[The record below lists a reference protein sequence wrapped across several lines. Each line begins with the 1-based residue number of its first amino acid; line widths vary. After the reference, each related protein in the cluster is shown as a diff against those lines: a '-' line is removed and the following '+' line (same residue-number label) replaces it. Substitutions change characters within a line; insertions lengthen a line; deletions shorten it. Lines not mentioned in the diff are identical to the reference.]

1 MIDWAFRDKCE
12 KFCEWCRRNIARPL
26 ERCGGVLHGGLLTG
40 ALLFFGFLGYS
51 AQGRE
56 LFRVML
62 ERMNPQ
68 EVAATAIAAFL
79 LSTLLFFTYRSFLP
93 LHIQNNDYNDG
104 SEKFLSM
111 LGLYG
116 IGSAPFL
123 ACAVSIGF
131 MWRDLA
137 LAREVLAPM
146 IKTAGVAEIEK
157 EGLATI
163 GRMGVITDRALPA
176 IAIVA
181 VFALLTIALLRL
193 CETRGGGGLMGRAT
207 RGLNWLG
214 VFVVLT
220 MGVVAAAANH
230 PLLDIYSWIGPLA
243 AGILSTIGMFMIG
256 LAIAWL
262 ARVAR
267 VSGLVALGAVV
278 LLYVFG
284 VAILGTY
291 ESWRDS
297 QAAPLR
303 TKQPPK
309 PLFENVAK
317 EWIADRAKDTAGK
330 KAPLVMIS
338 AQGGGMYAAIASS
351 LFLARL
357 QDREPKF
364 ITSLMAVSAVSG
376 GSLGTALF
384 DALSRDGGCGGT
396 TAAGKQSSTKIEDG
410 IAEVLQGSHLAPIIG
425 NVPADLVRKLPPF
438 IFWASR
444 DRAEAFK
451 ESLVR
456 SCPALGIPYDGHWS
470 VASRRPALVLNTT
483 WMSNGHRVAFAPFLL
498 KATGDGTLWSFH
510 DVYTD
515 GPPMRHGAA
524 FAPTIADAA
533 VTSARF
539 PGALPPLSL
548 TSGNHRHN
556 YGDGGYADAS
566 GVTTA
571 REMYKAV
578 KEASGDRIAPTLVM
592 LTFDYEP
599 VTPKHS
605 GTIFVDTLALFDA
618 ILGVRENL
626 AGKAITGAVNELEED
641 EALRFSLDPE
651 KLGLALGLQL
661 SRTSYDVLSLLV
673 GRPEWCKDI
682 TKKHDDNAIL
692 RNSCVA
698 ARVLQKIRS

>member
-1 MIDWAFRDKCE
+1 MIKWAFRDKWE
-12 KFCEWCRRNIARPL
+12 HFCGACRRNVARRL
-26 ERCGGVLHGGLLTG
+26 ERFGGVLHGGLLTG

-68 EVAATAIAAFL
+68 EVAATAVAAFL

-193 CETRGGGGLMGRAT
+193 CETRGGGGLMGRTT

-214 VFVVLT
+214 VFIVLT
-220 MGVVAAAANH
+220 MGVVAAAADH
-230 PLLDIYSWIGPLA
+230 PLLDIYTQIGPLA

-267 VSGLVALGAVV
+267 VPGLVALGAVV
-278 LLYVFG
+278 LLYVSG
-284 VAILGTY
+284 VAILGAY
-291 ESWRDS
+291 ESWP
-297 QAAPLR
+297 AARTASLP

-309 PLFENVAK
+309 PSFENVAK
-317 EWIADRAKDTAGK
+317 EWIADRTKENAGK

-384 DALSRDGGCGGT
+384 DALSRDGGCSGT
-396 TAAGKQSSTKIEDG
+396 AAAGKQSSTKIEDG
-410 IAEVLQGSHLAPIIG
+410 IADVLQGSHLAPIIG

-498 KATGDGTLWSFH
+498 KPTGDGTLWSFH

-548 TSGNHRHN
+548 TLGSYRHN

-571 REMYKAV
+571 REMYEAV
-578 KEASGDRIAPTLVM
+578 KKASGDRVAPTFVM

-626 AGKAITGAVNELEED
+626 AGKAITGAVTELKD
-641 EALRFSLDPE
+641 EALRFSLAPE

-682 TKKHDDNAIL
+682 TKTNDDNAIL

>member
-1 MIDWAFRDKCE
+1 MIDWPFRDKSEQLCA
-12 KFCEWCRRNIARPL
+12 WCRRNVARRL
-26 ERCGGVLHGGLLTG
+26 ERYGGVLHGGLLTG

-62 ERMNPQ
+62 EQMNLQ
-68 EVAATAIAAFL
+68 EVAATAVAAFL

-93 LHIQNNDYNDG
+93 LHIQNNDATG
-104 SEKFLSM
+104 SEKALSM

-116 IGSAPFL
+116 IGLAPFL

-137 LAREVLAPM
+137 LAREQLDQLV
-146 IKTAGVAEIEK
+146 KSTGVAEIMS
-157 EGLATI
+157 EGAATI
-163 GRMGVITDRALPA
+163 GRMSVITDRALPA

-181 VFALLTIALLRL
+181 VFAVLTMALLRL
-193 CETRGGGGLMGRAT
+193 CETQSDDGLMGRAT

-214 VFVVLT
+214 VFIVLT
-220 MGVVAAAANH
+220 MGVGAALANH
-230 PLLDIYSWIGPLA
+230 PLLDIYARIGPLA

-262 ARVAR
+262 ARIAR
-267 VSGLVALGAVV
+267 VPGLVALGAVV

-284 VAILGTY
+284 VAILGAH
-291 ESWRDS
+291 ESW
-297 QAAPLR
+297 QASRTASLP
-303 TKQPPK
+303 TKQATK
-309 PLFENVAK
+309 PSFENVAK
-317 EWIADRAKDTAGK
+317 DWIADRTKDTAGK

-357 QDREPKF
+357 QDREPRF
-364 ITSLMAVSAVSG
+364 IKSLMAVSAVSG
-376 GSLGTALF
+376 GSLGAALF
-384 DALSRDGGCGGT
+384 DALSRDGGCGG
-396 TAAGKQSSTKIEDG
+396 AAAKQRSTRIEDG
-410 IAEVLQGSHLAPIIG
+410 IADVLQGSHLAPIIG
-425 NVPADLVRKLPPF
+425 NIPADLLRKLPPF
-438 IFWASR
+438 IFFASR

-451 ESLVR
+451 DSLVR
-456 SCPALGIPYDGHWS
+456 SCPALGIPYDGHWN

-498 KATGDGTLWSFH
+498 KPTGDGTLWSFH
-510 DVYTD
+510 DVYAD
-515 GPPMRHGAA
+515 APPMRHGAP
-524 FAPTIADAA
+524 FAPTMADAA
-533 VTSARF
+533 VASARF

-548 TSGNHRHN
+548 TSGKYRHN

-571 REMYKAV
+571 LEMYGAA
-578 KEASGDRIAPTLVM
+578 KEAGGDKVAPMLVM
-592 LTFDYEP
+592 LTFDYKP

-618 ILGVRENL
+618 ILGVRDNL
-626 AGKAITGAVNELEED
+626 SGKAITRAEAELPK

-651 KLGLALGLQL
+651 NLGLALGLQL
-661 SRTSYDVLSLLV
+661 SRTSYEVLSLLV
-673 GRPEWCKDI
+673 GRPEWCKDVAFSG
-682 TKKHDDNAIL
+682 DNTIL

-698 ARVLQKIRS
+698 ARILQKIRG

>member
-1 MIDWAFRDKCE
+1 MIKWAFRDNWE
-12 KFCEWCRRNIARPL
+12 HFCGACRRNVARRL
-26 ERCGGVLHGGLLTG
+26 ERYGGVLHGGLLTG

-68 EVAATAIAAFL
+68 EVAATAVAAFL

-93 LHIQNNDYNDG
+93 LHIQNNDATG
-104 SEKFLSM
+104 SEKVLSM

-137 LAREVLAPM
+137 LAREELDQLVKSTRVP
-146 IKTAGVAEIEK
+146 EIMN
-157 EGLATI
+157 EGAATI
-163 GRMGVITDRALPA
+163 GRMSVITDRALPA
-176 IAIVA
+176 MAIVA
-181 VFALLTIALLRL
+181 VFALLTIALLWL
-193 CETRGGGGLMGRAT
+193 CETQSDDGLMKKTT
-207 RGLNWLG
+207 RGLNSLG
-214 VFVVLT
+214 VSIVLAL
-220 MGVVAAAANH
+220 GVVATAADH
-230 PLLDIYSWIGPLA
+230 HLLEIYSMIGPLA

-267 VSGLVALGAVV
+267 VPGLVALGAVV

-284 VAILGTY
+284 VAILGSF
-291 ESWRDS
+291 ESW
-297 QAAPLR
+297 QASRTASLP

-309 PLFENVAK
+309 PSFEDVARD
-317 EWIADRAKDTAGK
+317 WITDRTKDTAGK

-357 QDREPKF
+357 QDREPRF
-364 ITSLMAVSAVSG
+364 INSLMAVSAVSG

-384 DALSRDGGCGGT
+384 DALSRDGGCGG
-396 TAAGKQSSTKIEDG
+396 APGKQRSTRIEDG
-410 IAEVLQGSHLAPIIG
+410 IAEVLQGSHFAPIIG
-425 NVPADLVRKLPPF
+425 NIPADLLRKLPLVNF
-438 IFWASR
+438 RATL

-456 SCPALGIPYDGHWS
+456 SCPALGNAFDDHWS

-498 KATGDGTLWSFH
+498 KPTGDGTLWSFH

-524 FAPTIADAA
+524 FAPTMADAA

-548 TSGNHRHN
+548 TLGSYRHN

-571 REMYKAV
+571 REMYEAV
-578 KEASGDRIAPTLVM
+578 KKASGDRVAPTFVM

-626 AGKAITGAVNELEED
+626 AGKAITGAVTELKD
-641 EALRFSLDPE
+641 EALRFSLAPE

-682 TKKHDDNAIL
+682 TKTNDNNAIL